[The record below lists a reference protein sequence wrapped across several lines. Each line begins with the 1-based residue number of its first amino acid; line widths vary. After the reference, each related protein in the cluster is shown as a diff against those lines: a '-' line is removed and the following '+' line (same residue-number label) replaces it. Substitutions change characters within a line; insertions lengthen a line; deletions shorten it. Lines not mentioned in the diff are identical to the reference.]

1 MNAELLVLEQLGERD
16 VRFIV
21 NALVQEPADRE
32 RVARLAHNEP
42 SALEAMLGD
51 VRLAQRI
58 MADQDIILRISPY
71 LLFAVLLRQVRRDLE
86 RAGYTPEWA
95 APRSRVPVFD
105 TKTLAGL
112 LANHQVLH
120 YLADMLASFTQIK
133 LMEEPVEDLDEPCN
147 FVHSW
152 GTDELDVASL
162 IRLGAESP
170 HAQRLAVFRRVGDVA
185 LLLTGIFPD
194 YIGREQWRGLPDRF
208 TSALGAAGGKV
219 QGEGAARR
227 HRDLGPA
234 EQIEEIGRR
243 YYRMAARHPNAG
255 WLGWDRLL
263 NLLAEEFTRIRKIL
277 NVLSDLYIHRLR
289 FSWFPGPEL

>member
-21 NALVQEPADRE
+21 NSLVQEPADRE
-32 RVARLAHNEP
+32 RVARLAHSEP
-42 SALEAMLGD
+42 AALEAMLGD
-51 VRLAQRI
+51 ARLAQKI

-86 RAGYTPEWA
+86 RADYTPEWV

-105 TKTLAGL
+105 TKTLAGI

-133 LMEEPVEDLDEPCN
+133 LMEPPLDDLDEPCN

-152 GTDELDVASL
+152 GTDELDVESL

-185 LLLTGIFPD
+185 MLLTGIFPD
-194 YIGREQWRGLPDRF
+194 YTGRPEQ
-208 TSALGAAGGKV
+208 V
-219 QGEGAARR
+219 
-227 HRDLGPA
+227 
-234 EQIEEIGRR
+234 EEIGRR

-263 NLLAEEFTRIRKIL
+263 NLLAEEFTRIRRIL
-277 NVLSDLYIHRLR
+277 NVLSDMYIHRLR
-289 FSWFPGPEL
+289 FSWFPGPGT